1 MITAMDQFF
10 DDIGMLL
17 NRGGYVMIPLLL
29 LSIVSV
35 TLIIERSIFWL
46 AVNGR
51 ASLRRLSEMNSALRK
66 GENEHIKQ
74 LLVTDRTPY
83 GRVAKRLID
92 DGAGD
97 AVALEA
103 VDGERHRFDR
113 YMLTMSTIITA
124 SPLLGILGTVIG
136 IIQSFELLGG
146 DSTLTDPRDVA
157 GGIAAALL
165 TTAFGLI
172 VALITLF
179 PYMFFKGQSS
189 AAVDRLETL
198 IASTQE
204 GYKEVQKVAVH
215 VGIDDPV

>member
-113 YMLTMSTIITA
+113 YMLTMSTMI
-124 SPLLGILGTVIG
+124 
-136 IIQSFELLGG
+136 
-146 DSTLTDPRDVA
+146 
-157 GGIAAALL
+157 
-165 TTAFGLI
+165 
-172 VALITLF
+172 
-179 PYMFFKGQSS
+179 
-189 AAVDRLETL
+189 
-198 IASTQE
+198 IAS
-204 GYKEVQKVAVH
+204 H
-215 VGIDDPV
+215 

>member
-1 MITAMDQFF
+1 MDTFF
-10 DDIGMLL
+10 GDIGMLL

-66 GENEHIKQ
+66 GEKGRVED
-74 LLVTDRTPY
+74 LLVADRTPY

-103 VDGERHRFDR
+103 VDDERRRFDR

-146 DSTLTDPRDVA
+146 DSALTDPRDVA

-179 PYMFFKGQSS
+179 PYMVFKGQSS
-189 AAVDRLETL
+189 SAVDRLETL

>member
-1 MITAMDQFF
+1 MIPLMEQFF
-10 DDIGMLL
+10 ADLGTLL

-29 LSIVSV
+29 LSICSV
-35 TLIIERSIFWL
+35 TLIIERCYFWL
-46 AVNGR
+46 TVNGS

-66 GENEHIKQ
+66 GDNKRVQQ
-74 LLVTDRTPY
+74 LISEDKTPY

-97 AVALEA
+97 SVALEV
-103 VDGERHRFDR
+103 VDVESRKFNRF
-113 YMLTMSTIITA
+113 MVAMSTIITA

-179 PYMFFKGQSS
+179 PYMVFKGQSDS
-189 AAVDRLETL
+189 AVDRLETL

-215 VGIDDPV
+215 VGVSDPS

>member
-66 GENEHIKQ
+66 GENERIKQ

-83 GRVAKRLID
+83 GRVAQRLID

-103 VDGERHRFDR
+103 VDGERRRFDR
-113 YMLTMSTIITA
+113 YMLAMSTIITA

-179 PYMFFKGQSS
+179 PYMVFKGQSS
-189 AAVDRLETL
+189 SAVDRLETL

-215 VGIDDPV
+215 VGIDDPA